1 MILNDL
7 FEKRVY
13 VSMKNMLRV
22 GKITNTHGIRGDVK
36 VLPLTDYMERFEE
49 LEWVYIDGYREK
61 FYIENIK
68 YKPTLVILSFKGYED
83 INLVEKFKDKYLL
96 IDETQRRD
104 LPEDTYYIADIIGL
118 DVYTVNDEYI
128 GKVKDIIQTGSSEV
142 YIIKS
147 ADNKEI
153 MIPAVKEFIPEI
165 SLEKRKI
172 VIDPIE
178 GMIE

>member
-7 FEKRVY
+7 LEKRVY

-49 LEWVYIDGYREK
+49 LEWIYIDGYREK

-68 YKPTLVILSFKGYED
+68 YKSTLVILSFKGYED

-118 DVYTVNDEYI
+118 DVYTVKDEYV

-147 ADNKEI
+147 TDNKEI

-165 SLEKRKI
+165 SLDKRKI